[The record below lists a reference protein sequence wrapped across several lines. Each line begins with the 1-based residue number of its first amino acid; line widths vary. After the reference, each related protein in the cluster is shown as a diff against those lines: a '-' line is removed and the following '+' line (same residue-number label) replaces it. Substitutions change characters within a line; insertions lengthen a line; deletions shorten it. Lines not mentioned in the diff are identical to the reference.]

1 MYGNGLRSFY
11 MVNKNIKPR
20 DIDVYIDRYF
30 VFLSCNIM
38 ISDNVF
44 AFNLFEIKYKQT
56 L

>member
-1 MYGNGLRSFY
+1 MY
-11 MVNKNIKPR
+11 
-20 DIDVYIDRYF
+20 IDVYIDRYFVFLYFCIF

>member
-1 MYGNGLRSFY
+1 M
-11 MVNKNIKPR
+11 M
-20 DIDVYIDRYF
+20 YIDRYFVFF